1 LFSSGSLLYSQD
13 VDDHLF
19 EVPGPLDNRLIL
31 DYSGTEGA
39 ELLEMEF
46 LVLAE
51 DLRIA
56 DTLAKAIGKVSAVR
70 AGLARGSLALGP
82 IRQVEAFAA
91 IHTQKRTIVDQR

>member
-1 LFSSGSLLYSQD
+1 MEHCRLTSGRPLHSQD

-19 EVPGPLDNRLIL
+19 EVPGLLDYRLTL

-39 ELLEMEF
+39 ELLEMGF
-46 LVLAE
+46 QALSG

-56 DTLAKAIGKVSAVR
+56 E
-70 AGLARGSLALGP
+70 AL
-82 IRQVEAFAA
+82 AA